1 MWVRFGLVSQPFF
14 KEPKFRFLEFACH
27 GDVKHMIPQERRF
40 TLAEVHTKVG
50 PMGQVQLDQGLLEV
64 LGVSHGDVIAFL
76 IDAKGVVTVRGEKKP
91 QEDVKSQ
98 PGSPALP
105 RPGEVAQAPLF
116 SDALLPKPVTNTRR

>member
-1 MWVRFGLVSQPFF
+1 MSQPFF

-40 TLAEVHTKVG
+40 TLAEVNTKVG
-50 PMGQVQLDQGLLEV
+50 PMGQVQLDQGFLEV
-64 LGVSHGDVIAFL
+64 LGVSPGDSISFL

-91 QEDVKSQ
+91 QEDRPSH

-105 RPGEVAQAPLF
+105 LPGEVAQAALF
-116 SDALLPKPVTNTRR
+116 SEALPPKPVPKTRRPIR